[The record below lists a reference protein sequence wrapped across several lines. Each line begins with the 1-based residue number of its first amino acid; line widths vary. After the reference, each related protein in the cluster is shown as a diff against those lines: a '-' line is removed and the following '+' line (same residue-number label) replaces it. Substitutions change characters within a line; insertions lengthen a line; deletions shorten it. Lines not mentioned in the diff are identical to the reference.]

1 MVPRRTA
8 QVLVGALLITIF
20 GVLADPLVGA
30 TTRAPVHRLDVVR
43 GEDGPRRTVIV
54 EDWGIPAPPRPPFA
68 VADRAVDPDSLEVS
82 GRLLLGDRLFDAGG
96 YTGAT
101 LDLPVR
107 NSIVELRTLDAD
119 QALARVSTNANG
131 FFGLRAEAVPGSLE
145 VVLWTESPISSSDTL
160 RVVGGDGA
168 VHRIELERFATG
180 PGVSIDLGDRRIPDL
195 SASAPAGAVHVLD
208 LSRSA
213 IDAVEEVLGDWPGNL
228 PAVRYD
234 PAAGGDAATGAGGP
248 GVVVSSPAAGD
259 GDAWS
264 DAMVLAAWGE
274 RLLLDLGTG
283 PAGDLFLAEGLAPPT
298 TAFVRAASW
307 TFAAAVQDRRA
318 ELRTDAGGGP
328 LPGSPSLLVDLPTAP
343 PPGFPV
349 PAESV
354 FDLEAATFGP
364 GARPVAPRGQVSAPA
379 LAAQLWET
387 IDPVDDDPIGGD
399 RADHLEILT
408 GVAGPSVVFEDFH
421 DAWIDAFDDPLWTA
435 FAVAQAGCALEV
447 DAFEPDAPPGAPPQA
462 AIWIQPP
469 LDPAA
474 GVVVNEIQLGV
485 RDGVELFNPGTVPVD
500 LGGWTVRAARS
511 GFADSPERTVILPA
525 GTTLPPGRVVLVL
538 EGTTAS
544 ERSPFDLPA
553 PDWSVPWAAG
563 ADGAVVLRDGG
574 GAVVDFVRWA
584 GQGGAAPSDEPVPPG
599 TGFDGVLAAPSDERD
614 VLGRDAT
621 GTDTDAAGDFS
632 LRTPTPGWPNAAGS
646 RSHTLRPRGELDRF
660 LVTTVAT
667 VEVHARRTRDTG
679 APLLVADTQASAAP
693 AGIGAD
699 GNGSVLGLRA
709 SSSVRLRTEGAAP
722 TATGLEVFVW
732 EPVTPLGLFA
742 VEDLRAAV
750 KGNGTLSDSVRVR
763 WTVPLPADS
772 LRVLENGTRIATLA
786 GDATSLD
793 LFRDAGRYVYTVETV
808 ESGVAV
814 AARSTGVFV
823 GPSSC
828 DSRDDFPT
836 AAVQFEEP
844 ANEFFVDVDVPFAGD
859 GTVLWDRPVS
869 AGGYADADTAT
880 ATLRRT
886 TVLTTGSSITLDH
899 AVHLAG
905 DGDRARL
912 FVTRDDGW
920 SWEPIASWD
929 GTEYDGS
936 SGDPADW
943 TDGTLAAGDLVADR
957 IDLSDLAGERVRFR
971 LQRTSDAS
979 GSSLGWS
986 IDAITIEIGGV
997 DGEYHVGVDGSDD
1010 NGCGVPERPWAT
1022 VGPALAVAAP
1032 GETIVLGTGDFA
1044 FAAGPAGAVVDLPAG
1059 VALRGAG
1066 PGATRLLVE
1075 PDAVAVRVGGSG
1087 PSTRVAGLRID
1098 GARTGLRFTG
1108 VEAAL
1113 DSVHVDR
1120 ADTALVVDGAP
1131 ARLDGVVFSRGS
1143 LGISMAEGSLDLR
1156 RSTLADLGV
1165 GVLTRVGVDSV
1176 LAERVL
1182 IARCDE
1188 AALRVEGPV
1197 PVVRYACGA
1206 LWDIGAGF
1214 EGVAADFVAPVLIVA
1229 PRHCDSVGGVYT
1241 LAADSPLADVAG
1253 CGRIGALGVGCSE
1266 PTATGAPPAPGGLR
1280 LHRPRPNP
1288 FNPRTAIA
1296 FELPRTGPVSLVA
1309 YDPRGRRVA
1318 RIVDGVLAAGRHR
1331 VVWSGRD
1338 ASGRPVASGVYF
1350 LRLEAGGERR
1360 TVRAT
1365 LVR

>member
-1 MVPRRTA
+1 M
-8 QVLVGALLITIF
+8 LC
-20 GVLADPLVGA
+20 
-30 TTRAPVHRLDVVR
+30 
-43 GEDGPRRTVIV
+43 
-54 EDWGIPAPPRPPFA
+54 
-68 VADRAVDPDSLEVS
+68 
-82 GRLLLGDRLFDAGG
+82 
-96 YTGAT
+96 
-101 LDLPVR
+101 
-107 NSIVELRTLDAD
+107 
-119 QALARVSTNANG
+119 
-131 FFGLRAEAVPGSLE
+131 
-145 VVLWTESPISSSDTL
+145 TESPLGPAELAPADTL
-160 RVVGGDGA
+160 RVLDRDGA
-168 VHRIELERFATG
+168 VHRIDLERFESG
-180 PGVSIDLGDRRIPDL
+180 PGISIDLGDRRIPDL
-195 SASAPAGAVHVLD
+195 SVSAPAGVVHVLD

-213 IDAVEEVLGDWPGNL
+213 VDLVEEALGGWPGGL

-234 PAAGGDAATGAGGP
+234 PAAGGDDATGAGGP

-274 RLLLDLGTG
+274 RFLLDLGAG
-283 PAGDLFLAEGLAPPT
+283 PAGDLFPAEGLSPPAE
-298 TAFVRAASW
+298 AFARAASW

-318 ELRTDAGGGP
+318 ELRTDAQGGP
-328 LPGSPSLLVDLPTAP
+328 LPGSPSLLVDLPTPP

-349 PAESV
+349 PAEAV
-354 FDLEAATFGP
+354 FDLEAAILGP
-364 GARPVAPRGQVSAPA
+364 GARSVLPRGQVSAPA

-387 IDPVDDDPIGGD
+387 IDPVGDDPIDGS
-399 RADHLEILT
+399 RVDHLQILAD
-408 GVAGPSVVFEDFH
+408 VAGPSAVFEDFH
-421 DAWIDAFDDPLWTA
+421 DAWLDAFGDPAWTA
-435 FAVAQAGCALEV
+435 FVVAQAGCALEI
-447 DAFEPDAPPGAPPQA
+447 DAFEPDDPPGQPPVA
-462 AIWIQPP
+462 TAWTQPP
-469 LDPAA
+469 LDPAG
-474 GVVVNEIQLGV
+474 GVVVNEIRLGA
-485 RDGVELFNPGTVPVD
+485 RDGVELFNAGTDAVD
-500 LGGWTVRAARS
+500 LAGWTLRAARS
-511 GFADSPERTVILPA
+511 GFADLPERTVVLPA
-525 GTTLPPGRVVLVL
+525 GARVDPGRAVLVL
-538 EGTTAS
+538 EGTTMA

-553 PDWSVPWAAG
+553 PDWSAPWAAG
-563 ADGAVVLRDGG
+563 ADGAVVLRDAG

-584 GQGGAAPSDEPVPPG
+584 GRAGAAPSDEPIPPG
-599 TGFDGVLAAPSDERD
+599 TAFAGVLVAPADERD
-614 VLGRDAT
+614 ALARDAA
-621 GTDTDAAGDFS
+621 GADTDDAGDFS
-632 LRTPTPGWPNAAGS
+632 VRVPTPGWPNVADA

-660 LVTTVAT
+660 QVTTTTT

-679 APLLVADTQASAAP
+679 RPRLEADADAGATA

-699 GNGSVLGLRA
+699 GNGAVLGLRT
-709 SSSVRLRTEGAAP
+709 SSSVQLRTADEAP

-732 EPVTPLGLFA
+732 QPVTPLGLFA
-742 VEDLRAAV
+742 VEDLRATV
-750 KGNGTLSDSVRVR
+750 KGPGVLSDSVRVR
-763 WTVPLPADS
+763 WTVPVPADS
-772 LRVLENGTRIATLA
+772 LWVRENGIRIATLA

-793 LFRDAGRYVYTVETV
+793 LFRGAGRYLYTVETV

-814 AARSTGVFV
+814 AARTTGVFV
-823 GPSSC
+823 GPISC
-828 DSRDDFPT
+828 DSRDDFPS

-880 ATLRRT
+880 ATFRRV
-886 TVLTTGSSITLDH
+886 TVPTTGSSITLEH

-920 SWEPIASWD
+920 TWEQIASWD
-929 GTEYDGS
+929 GTEHDGS
-936 SGDPADW
+936 GGDPADW
-943 TDGTLAAGDLVADR
+943 TDGTLAAGDLLADR

-986 IDAITIEIGGV
+986 IDAIIVEIGGV

-1022 VGPALAVAAP
+1022 VEPALDVASP
-1032 GETIVLGTGDFA
+1032 GETVVLGAGDFA
-1044 FAAGPAGAVVDLPAG
+1044 FSAGPAGAVLDLPAG
-1059 VALRGAG
+1059 VGLRGAG

-1087 PSTRVAGLRID
+1087 PRTRVAGLRID

-1131 ARLDGVVFSRGS
+1131 ARLDGVVISRGS
-1143 LGISMAEGSLDLR
+1143 LGISVADGSLDLQ
-1156 RSTLADLGV
+1156 RSTLADLEV
-1165 GVLTRVGVDSV
+1165 GVVTGGRGRLG
-1176 LAERVL
+1176 
-1182 IARCDE
+1182 ARRAGPDR
-1188 AALRVEGPV
+1188 ALRPGGT
-1197 PVVRYACGA
+1197 AGA
-1206 LWDIGAGF
+1206 GCRADGAIRLRCALGHRRGF
-1214 EGVAADFVAPVLIVA
+1214 EGVGADFVPPLLAVA
-1229 PRHCDSVGGVYT
+1229 PRHCDSAAGVYT
-1241 LAADSPLADVAG
+1241 LAADSPLADVDG
-1253 CGRIGALGVGCSE
+1253 CGSIGALGVGCAE
-1266 PTATGAPPAPGGLR
+1266 PTPTAAPPGPGGLR
-1280 LHRPRPNP
+1280 LYRPRPNP
-1288 FNPRTAIA
+1288 FNPRTAVS

-1338 ASGRPVASGVYF
+1338 SAGRSVASGVYF